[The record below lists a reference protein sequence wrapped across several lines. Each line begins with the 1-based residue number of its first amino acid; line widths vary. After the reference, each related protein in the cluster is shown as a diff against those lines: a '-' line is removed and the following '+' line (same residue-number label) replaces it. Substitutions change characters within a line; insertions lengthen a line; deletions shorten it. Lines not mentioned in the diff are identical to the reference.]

1 MKDILPTRAARRTGA
16 PNMPAWMK
24 WSLVLTL
31 GLLSSGCT
39 TDFPH
44 IYTAG
49 SFRAIP
55 EEETR
60 VLVWADDL
68 TVHNTVQTWL
78 RNHGLTVVDMTLP
91 RQEMDS
97 CQGCERKTV
106 LSQARLLKADQ
117 VVFAHLSR
125 SENPDR
131 LEVFIQSLSV
141 TNEEDLWNG
150 TARRNFPADVVG
162 EQLHTSVAR
171 LSCHALATVWRYRP
185 AGYLRKTSPSK
196 DYCYFR
202 P

>member
-16 PNMPAWMK
+16 PDMPAWMK
-24 WSLVLTL
+24 WNLVLIA
-31 GLLSSGCT
+31 GLLSSNCA
-39 TDFPH
+39 TDYHH

-55 EEETR
+55 GEETS
-60 VLVWADDL
+60 VLVWADDP
-68 TVHNTVQTWL
+68 TVHRTVQTWL
-78 RNHGLTVVDMTLP
+78 RNHGLIVVDMTSP
-91 RQEMDS
+91 RQEMES

-117 VVFAHLSR
+117 VVFAQLSR

-131 LEVFIQSLSV
+131 LEIFIQSLSV
-141 TNEEDLWNG
+141 KTEEDLWNG
-150 TARRNFPADVVG
+150 TARRNLPVDVVG
-162 EQLHTSVAR
+162 EQLETNVAR

-185 AGYLRKTSPSK
+185 AGYLSKTSTSK

-202 P
+202 S